1 MRLSQ
6 LVRLAKDELF
16 ADYREQAAIVEKCL
30 RVLHSI
36 EELMKEIKG
45 ELIEIREAFGDARR
59 TEIVDAAVS
68 IEIEDLIT
76 PCEVVVTLSKS
87 GYVKYQ
93 PLEDYNAQRRGG
105 TGRKGAN
112 LKDDDAVY
120 KLIVANLKD
129 YIMCF
134 TNLGKVYCIK
144 VFQLPEGSFYSRG
157 RPIVN
162 VIPIQEGEFITAIL
176 PIKDFSDGKYVVLAT
191 RRGFVKKVRISE
203 FSNVMKSGKKAIT
216 FKTENDILIGADLT
230 DGDDDIILVTADGR
244 LNRFNQKK
252 NPKPS
257 PFVLEKVALEGE
269 DENIIEDAEVEEAA
283 ADSSDADPD
292 DDDQNTTELLRPMG
306 RLAGGVR
313 CFNLLGD
320 DYVVSLI
327 VPKIELG
334 GRLLFAT
341 ESGYGSI
348 IQIARFPRR
357 NGRNSQG
364 VRSMKL
370 DDRNGNR
377 LVGALQV
384 TLEDEVMLITDQGN
398 IIRTFVDQIR
408 ETGRLSKGVRIIRLA
423 NDAKLITLERIARE
437 ALDDKDE
444 VISSEDAAETEAG
457 TVTDDASEQEPQN
470 SDQ

>member
-1 MRLSQ
+1 
-6 LVRLAKDELF
+6 
-16 ADYREQAAIVEKCL
+16 
-30 RVLHSI
+30 
-36 EELMKEIKG
+36 
-45 ELIEIREAFGDARR
+45 
-59 TEIVDAAVS
+59 
-68 IEIEDLIT
+68 
-76 PCEVVVTLSKS
+76 
-87 GYVKYQ
+87 
-93 PLEDYNAQRRGG
+93 
-105 TGRKGAN
+105 
-112 LKDDDAVY
+112 
-120 KLIVANLKD
+120 
-129 YIMCF
+129 
-134 TNLGKVYCIK
+134 
-144 VFQLPEGSFYSRG
+144 
-157 RPIVN
+157 
-162 VIPIQEGEFITAIL
+162 
-176 PIKDFSDGKYVVLAT
+176 
-191 RRGFVKKVRISE
+191 
-203 FSNVMKSGKKAIT
+203 
-216 FKTENDILIGADLT
+216 
-230 DGDDDIILVTADGR
+230 
-244 LNRFNQKK
+244 
-252 NPKPS
+252 
-257 PFVLEKVALEGE
+257 VLEKVALEGE

-357 NGRNSQG
+357 NSRNSQG